1 MHIGIVTEGNGLQ
14 VTGQNISDETEATRF
29 FLVSG
34 EPAASDAVS
43 CSRSLGW
50 SMQGVHKPSDKG
62 SFMSLDEEPG
72 SLPKHRMLCRQNG
85 QGMEPRGIEDSEG
98 MLVEQ
103 R

>member
-1 MHIGIVTEGNGLQ
+1 M
-14 VTGQNISDETEATRF
+14 
-29 FLVSG
+29 
-34 EPAASDAVS
+34 
-43 CSRSLGW
+43 
-50 SMQGVHKPSDKG
+50 HKPSDKG